1 MLSDFLITKAPSV
14 IIDLGLKY
22 TKVGFG
28 TEPEPRKILPTPN
41 LFHTSL
47 FYSNSVMKTNIL
59 LYKKDF
65 YDVKYQIEEFVDYII
80 TFVLQLKKQQ
90 REKRYIC
97 LLLIDFATKDGFK
110 QIYEFFASTILSY
123 SAVGGLRVVN
133 KNVFPV
139 FVSGFASGL
148 VLNCGYAYSTITV
161 VNNGVS
167 VYSNDYAVGV
177 STLEKKLKMLI
188 LEDKN
193 GMKNV
198 MNEDIVK
205 FTEEINKYIEDIV
218 VRTTVIVSKKISNE
232 LLSKENENALKG
244 VNDYTKINCYKEL
257 PEFLLS
263 FENRVLI
270 GEELFDEGK
279 EINFAAEVL
288 RVLCNEVPCEIRKK
302 ISANIILSGGMTML
316 FGFFNRFCDE
326 IQVLLNEREFK
337 KLFFI
342 KEYVKVHK
350 IIFPRNCLSWIGA
363 SLITNFE
370 KLNFSGRE
378 VSKDDQD
385 MLDKDIASIFI

>member
-1 MLSDFLITKAPSV
+1 MFGDFLITKAPSV

-28 TEPEPRKILPTPN
+28 TEPEPRKILSTPN
-41 LFHTSL
+41 LFNTNL

-97 LLLIDFATKDGFK
+97 LLLIDFATKDSFK
-110 QIYEFFASTILSY
+110 QIYEYFATTILSY
-123 SAVGGLRVVN
+123 NAVGGLRVVN
-133 KNVFPV
+133 KNVFPI

-148 VLNCGYAYSTITV
+148 ILNCGYAYSTITV

-167 VYSNDYAVGV
+167 IYSNDYSIGI
-177 STLEKKLKMLI
+177 STLEKKLKQLI
-188 LEDKN
+188 LEDKI
-193 GMKNV
+193 GMKTV

-205 FTEEINKYIEDIV
+205 FSEIINRYIEDIV
-218 VRTTVIVSKKISNE
+218 IRTTVIVNKKVSNE
-232 LLSKENENALKG
+232 LLSKEKENPLRG
-244 VNDYTKINCYKEL
+244 INDYTKINCYKDL

-270 GEELFDEGK
+270 GEELFDEGR
-279 EINFAAEVL
+279 EVNLAAEVL

-302 ISANIILSGGMTML
+302 IASNIILSGGMTML

-326 IQVLLNEREFK
+326 IQLLLNEVEFK
-337 KLFFI
+337 KLQFI
-342 KEYVKVHK
+342 KEYVNVHK
-350 IIFPRNCLSWIGA
+350 IIFPRNCLCWIGA

-378 VSKDDQD
+378 ISKDDQD
-385 MLDKDIASIFI
+385 VLDKDIASIFI